1 MRDIKPGAVPDSS
14 HSHTLP
20 RETRLDFKSSDF
32 SAARP
37 LPSRP
42 KLPLFVTFRKRECQL
57 SLWWLEV
64 SRDRNMDTGEIAK
77 CYRSGLSPSPS
88 PQPPASSHHC
98 LHFSICSLDSIPSFI
113 WHSTCRFPRE
123 ARPHRPILT
132 APIGPTLPVPSLALF
147 SFLAPLSPRRHAF
160 CVCPVALSAPVSSVS
175 AGTRTLH
182 GRFLSTWH
190 GERPRESPREFIN
203 QELTPTNLRSTCVWT
218 IYAEPGPGRRPGD
231 PQSSARP
238 RKAESPELLSGSSQA
253 PGLRTCCVSA
263 SNAPKLPSRLPCLL
277 HWSLS
282 LLAFRP
288 SLPQPP
294 LA

>member
-1 MRDIKPGAVPDSS
+1 
-14 HSHTLP
+14 
-20 RETRLDFKSSDF
+20 
-32 SAARP
+32 
-37 LPSRP
+37 
-42 KLPLFVTFRKRECQL
+42 
-57 SLWWLEV
+57 
-64 SRDRNMDTGEIAK
+64 MDTGEIAK

-294 LA
+294 WLETLFPASPPEPAPPSSLRWRDSAPLNLEALPQPPPDPPRPPASLSRATALSTTGG